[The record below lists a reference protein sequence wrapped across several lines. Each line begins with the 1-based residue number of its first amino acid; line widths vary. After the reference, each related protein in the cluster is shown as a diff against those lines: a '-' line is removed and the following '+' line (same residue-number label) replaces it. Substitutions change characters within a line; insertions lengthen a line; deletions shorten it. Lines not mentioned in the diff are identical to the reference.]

1 MSNRLLRSLL
11 FVCSLTLFFG
21 EGLHAQGLP
30 DYGISRLQT
39 APELSF
45 GTFPAQVV
53 ATNNNLVIQGT
64 GWDSINVHTNGAY
77 FSVFDGSGLETI
89 FFDSLR
95 IRSRND
101 FERASA
107 TPVPNGLLS
116 IRNANYDPVDT
127 NYITSGAASIL
138 EFVSFATSQTEV
150 FQIDTLWIPPAVAE
164 EQSAFLTTAVRNLDV
179 SRTDTIRYVF
189 NSGFTS
195 NRQAIVEVRSYV
207 PDPILGYRKVET
219 TPITNNIEPNDW
231 QVGVWSFGDTLGRA
245 QLVVEQSGVNMYVRY
260 FDIHTG
266 DPLGSRLL
274 VKTNVS
280 GVARVVSNQVSG
292 LGYVTEGKIDWDA
305 PLYRRTTSKI
315 WTFDLRTGDL
325 SWEDEYISKQD
336 WFTDPSRVLAS
347 IDSSGQTTLTTYP
360 SAKIYDYSTGDRDWQ
375 IELKAADAITGDS
388 LWATYLRLDSFAT
401 RNYRIVP
408 MDIAMKPNGEGYV
421 VAAWVAE
428 RKLDPYRDLRYAY
441 TALFFLDSLGCLA
454 PGCREISS
462 TKDASLGYEIS
473 LAPNPVRS
481 GGELSVSFPE
491 SVSEVRY
498 AITNGQGQRLGFSG
512 SESVLEGKLDV
523 QIDDLPSGMYY
534 LTVWPSGSGNAMLT
548 RGFVVE

>member
-21 EGLHAQGLP
+21 EGLHAQELP

-116 IRNANYDPVDT
+116 IRNANYDPIDT

-207 PDPILGYRKVET
+207 PDSILGYRKVKT
-219 TPITNNIEPNDW
+219 IPITNNIEPNDW

-245 QLVVEQSGVNMYVRY
+245 QLVVEQGGVNLYVRY

-274 VKTNVS
+274 VKTNVN
-280 GVARVVSNQVSG
+280 GLARVVSNVISG
-292 LGYVTEGKIDWDA
+292 LGHVTEGVIDFDA
-305 PLYRRTTSKI
+305 PPSRSVITKV
-315 WTFDLRTGDL
+315 WTFDLHIGEL
-325 SWEDEYISKQD
+325 QWEKEYFSKQD
-336 WFTDPSRVLAS
+336 WFINPFWETTRV
-347 IDSSGQTTLTTYP
+347 DSSGQTILTAYASNRLYDS
-360 SAKIYDYSTGDRDWQ
+360 SAGKREAQ
-375 IELKAADAITGDS
+375 IELKAANAVTGDS
-388 LWATYLRLDSFAT
+388 LWATYLRLDSFTT
-401 RNYRIVP
+401 RNHSVVP
-408 MDIAMKPNGEGYV
+408 RDIAMKPNGEGYI
-421 VAAWVAE
+421 VAAWVSE
-428 RKLDPYRDLRYAY
+428 TKLDPNRDLRYAY

-512 SESVLEGKLDV
+512 SESVLGGKLDV

>member
-1 MSNRLLRSLL
+1 MLLRSNTIFFLAL
-11 FVCSLTLFFG
+11 SLTLFFG
-21 EGLHAQGLP
+21 VGLYAQELP
-30 DYGISRLQT
+30 DYGIRRLQT
-39 APELSF
+39 APELPF

-116 IRNANYDPVDT
+116 IRNANYDPIDT

-138 EFVSFATSQTEV
+138 EFVSFATSQTKV

-245 QLVVEQSGVNMYVRY
+245 KLVVEQGGVNLYVRY

-274 VKTNVS
+274 VKTNVN
-280 GVARVVSNQVSG
+280 GLARVVSNVISG
-292 LGYVTEGKIDWDA
+292 LGHVTEGVIDFDA
-305 PLYRRTTSKI
+305 PPSRSVITKV
-315 WTFDLRTGDL
+315 WTFDLHIGEL
-325 SWEDEYISKQD
+325 QWEKEYFSKQD
-336 WFTDPSRVLAS
+336 WFINPFWETTRV
-347 IDSSGQTTLTTYP
+347 DSSGQTILTAYASNRLYDS
-360 SAKIYDYSTGDRDWQ
+360 SAGKREAQ
-375 IELKAADAITGDS
+375 IELKAANAVTGDS
-388 LWATYLRLDSFAT
+388 LWATYLRLDSFTT
-401 RNYRIVP
+401 RNHSVVP
-408 MDIAMKPNGEGYV
+408 RDIAMKPNGEGYI
-421 VAAWVAE
+421 VAAWVSE
-428 RKLDPYRDLRYAY
+428 TKLDPNRDLRYAY

-512 SESVLEGKLDV
+512 SESVLGGKLDV